1 MRVAAAASSP
11 ALYVAEPSWI
21 GRQWWLIRQAFWNAY
36 ADNCFGIAKGAAYS
50 SLLSFFPVM
59 TSLTTILVQSNAA
72 EVSHQITLFVFDVV
86 PPGTQELVEQYFA
99 VRGGQPNWLIAVAL
113 ILSLWAASGS
123 MMSLMEGFNSAYHI
137 PRGRG
142 PVKDRLVAA
151 LLVFCVALPGV
162 GASALILF
170 GNRAEAALLIST
182 GLLSNGAEL
191 TGWIVLLGKALRFLL
206 AWGAIVLS
214 AALLYMVGPN
224 RKIRFRD
231 AWPGAVVSSLFWL
244 LTTAGFSWY
253 VSNIA
258 NYNVLYGSIAAAIA
272 LLVWMYLLS
281 IIAFVG
287 CEFNVA
293 RGRLI
298 KISRQSGKA

>member
-1 MRVAAAASSP
+1 MVPAAGAP
-11 ALYVAEPSWI
+11 VIYVTEPSWLA
-21 GRQWWLIRQAFWNAY
+21 RQWWLIRQSFWNAY
-36 ADNCFGIAKGAAYS
+36 GDNCFGIAKGAAYS

-72 EVSHQITLFVFDVV
+72 EVSHQITLFLFDVV
-86 PPGTQELVEQYFA
+86 PPGTQELVEQFFS
-99 VRGGQPNWLIAVAL
+99 VRGGQPTWLIVVAL
-113 ILSLWAASGS
+113 ILSLWAASGA
-123 MMSLMEGFNSAYHI
+123 MMSMMEGFNSAYHI

-170 GNRAEAALLIST
+170 GNRAEATLLTST
-182 GLLSNGAEL
+182 GLLPHGAEL

-206 AWGAIVLS
+206 AYAGIVI
-214 AALLYMVGPN
+214 ATALLYMVGPN
-224 RKIRFRD
+224 RRIRFRD
-231 AWPGAVVSSLFWL
+231 AWPGAVVASLFWL

-293 RGRLI
+293 RERLRKIGR
-298 KISRQSGKA
+298 QTAKA

>member
-1 MRVAAAASSP
+1 VGVNAP
-11 ALYVAEPSWI
+11 AIYIAEPSWI
-21 GRQWWLIRQAFWNAY
+21 SRQWWLLRQAFWNAY
-36 ADNCFGIAKGAAYS
+36 GDGCFGVAKGAAYS

-59 TSLTTILVQSNAA
+59 TTLTTILVQSNAA
-72 EVSHQITLFVFDVV
+72 AVSHQITMFVFDVV
-86 PPGTQELVEQYFA
+86 PPGTQELVEQFFS
-99 VRGGQPNWLIAVAL
+99 VRGGEPVWLIVVAL

-123 MMSLMEGFNSAYHI
+123 MISLMEGFNAAYHI
-137 PRGRG
+137 PHGRG

-170 GNRAEAALLIST
+170 GNRAEATLMRSIGVLES
-182 GLLSNGAEL
+182 GAEL
-191 TGWIVLLGKALRFLL
+191 TGWIILVGKALRFAL
-206 AWGAIVLS
+206 AFGGIILGAS
-214 AALLYMVGPN
+214 LLYLVGPN
-224 RKIRFRD
+224 RKIRFRSV
-231 AWPGAVVSSLFWL
+231 WPGAVVASVLWL
-244 LTTAGFSWY
+244 LTTSGFSWY

-293 RGRLI
+293 REQLIRLS
-298 KISRQSGKA
+298 KVGSTA

>member
-1 MRVAAAASSP
+1 MQASP
-11 ALYVAEPSWI
+11 TIYVTEPSWI
-21 GRQWWLIRQAFWNAY
+21 SRQWWLLRQAFWNAY
-36 ADNCFGIAKGAAYS
+36 DDNCFGIAKGAAYS

-59 TSLTTILVQSNAA
+59 TSMTTILVQSNASSVA
-72 EVSHQITLFVFDVV
+72 NQITTFVFDAV
-86 PPGTQELVEQYFA
+86 PPGSQELVERFFS
-99 VRGGQPNWLIAVAL
+99 VRGGEPTYLIVVAL
-113 ILSLWAASGS
+113 ILSLWAASGA
-123 MMSLMEGFNSAYHI
+123 MMSLIEGFNAAYHI

-142 PVKDRLVAA
+142 PVKERLIAS

-170 GNRAEAALLIST
+170 GNRAEATLLYTIGISP
-182 GLLSNGAEL
+182 NGAEL
-191 TGWIVLLGKALRFLL
+191 TGWIVLLGKALRFAL
-206 AWGAIVLS
+206 ALGAIVLGT
-214 AALLYMVGPN
+214 ALLYQMAPN
-224 RKIRFRD
+224 RRLRFRD
-231 AWPGAVVSSLFWL
+231 VWPGAIVASLLWL

-253 VSNIA
+253 VRNIA

-293 RGRLI
+293 RERLVQI
-298 KISRQSGKA
+298 ARQVST

>member
-1 MRVAAAASSP
+1 
-11 ALYVAEPSWI
+11 
-21 GRQWWLIRQAFWNAY
+21 
-36 ADNCFGIAKGAAYS
+36 
-50 SLLSFFPVM
+50 
-59 TSLTTILVQSNAA
+59 
-72 EVSHQITLFVFDVV
+72 VSHQITMFVFDVV
-86 PPGTQELVEQYFA
+86 PPGTQELVEQFFS
-99 VRGGQPNWLIAVAL
+99 VRGGEPVWLIVVAL

-123 MMSLMEGFNSAYHI
+123 MISLMEGFNAAYHI
-137 PRGRG
+137 PHGRG

-170 GNRAEAALLIST
+170 GNRAEATLMRSIGVLES
-182 GLLSNGAEL
+182 GAEL
-191 TGWIVLLGKALRFLL
+191 TGWIILVGKALRFAL
-206 AWGAIVLS
+206 AFGGIILGAS
-214 AALLYMVGPN
+214 LLYLVGPN
-224 RKIRFRD
+224 RKIRFRSV
-231 AWPGAVVSSLFWL
+231 WPGAVVASVLWL
-244 LTTAGFSWY
+244 LTTSGFSWY

-293 RGRLI
+293 REQLIRLS
-298 KISRQSGKA
+298 KVGSTA